1 MEVGERTLLLG
12 NEALAR
18 GVIEAGCTLAAAY
31 PGTPST
37 EVLAALVHMRGDAP
51 GPLHI
56 EWSINEKIAYEVA
69 LANSYTGKRSVVVM
83 KQVGL
88 NVAAD
93 PFMRSAY
100 LGVVGGLVVIVA
112 DDPGPHSSQN
122 EQDSRLFALFGKVPV
137 LDPSCPAEARDMVAE
152 AFELSE
158 RHQLPVMIRPTTRIC
173 HSRQVVTLRAPVDL
187 GRRARFEKNPARWVA
202 TPAFLPRLHRELN
215 DKLAAITA
223 EPAWEPE
230 LHPGDG
236 SYPDRCV
243 VASGIAHANLYD
255 LFEDLGL
262 LDRVDL
268 YRVRLPFPLPPAFA
282 ARLAERYERVL
293 VVEETDAVIELQL
306 AHPGGCGRRTGH
318 VRNFGELTPEVIQE
332 ALAGF
337 LDLPGGTEPAPPA
350 ARGRRPSLCAG
361 CPHRATFYT
370 IKNAFPKGIFP
381 SDIGCYTLGM
391 NLGAVDT
398 VHCMGAC
405 ISQAAGFYHAYA
417 QDDGESPTVVATIG
431 DSTFFHAGLPALTN
445 AVVQD
450 ARVLVVILDN
460 ATTAMTG
467 HQPVPHLGR
476 RADGTP
482 TRAVSLEQ
490 AVRGCGVE
498 FLEVCDAYDMDILGE
513 LLHRADTYCRSPEG
527 GVAVLIARHP
537 CLMDKSARINQ
548 PRYVMAV
555 TEDCVGCKRCLKE
568 FECPALVSTPDGEQ
582 VTIDVDLCVGC
593 GVCVPVC
600 PVAAITRSGLEEER

>member
-1 MEVGERTLLLG
+1 
-12 NEALAR
+12 
-18 GVIEAGCTLAAAY
+18 
-31 PGTPST
+31 
-37 EVLAALVHMRGDAP
+37 VLAAVVRMRGDAP
-51 GPLHI
+51 GPLHV
-56 EWSINEKIAYEVA
+56 EWSVNEKIAYEVA
-69 LANSYTGKRSVVVM
+69 LANSYTGKRSAVVM

-158 RHQLPVMIRPTTRIC
+158 RHQMPVMIRPTTRIC
-173 HSRQVVTLRAPVDL
+173 HSRQVVELRQPVDL
-187 GRRARFEKNPARWVA
+187 GRMARFERNPARWVA
-202 TPAFLPRLHRELN
+202 TPAFLPGLHRELN
-215 DKLAAITA
+215 DKLTSMAT
-223 EPAWEPE
+223 ETAWEPE
-230 LHPGDG
+230 LSEGDG

-243 VASGIAHANLYD
+243 VASGIAHANVHD
-255 LFEDLGL
+255 LLDDQGL

-268 YRVRLPFPLPPAFA
+268 YRVRLPFPLSSRFTAH
-282 ARLAERYERVL
+282 LAEHYERVL

-306 AHPGGCGRRTGH
+306 AHPGGQGRRTGH

-332 ALAGF
+332 AVAGF
-337 LDLPGGTEPAPPA
+337 LDLPAADPAPPA

-361 CPHRATFYT
+361 CPHRASFYA
-370 IKNAFPKGIFP
+370 IKKTFPKGIFP
-381 SDIGCYTLGM
+381 SDIGCYTLGL

-405 ISQAAGFYHAYA
+405 ISQAAGFHHAYA
-417 QDDGESPTVVATIG
+417 QDDGDCPTVVATIG

-450 ARVLVVILDN
+450 ARILVVILDN

-467 HQPVPHLGR
+467 HQPVPHQGL
-476 RADGTP
+476 RADGSTS
-482 TRAVSLEQ
+482 RAVSLEQ
-490 AVRGCGVE
+490 AVHGCGVE
-498 FLEVCDAYDMDILGE
+498 FLEVCDAYDTATLEG
-513 LLHRADTYCRSPEG
+513 LLARADTYCRSPEG

-537 CLMDKSARINQ
+537 CLMDKSARLDQ
-548 PRYVMAV
+548 PRFPMAV
-555 TEDCVGCKRCLKE
+555 TEECVGCKKCLKE
-568 FECPALVSTPDGEQ
+568 FECPALGPTPDGEQ
-582 VTIDVDLCVGC
+582 VTIDQDLCVGC

-600 PVAAITRSGLEEER
+600 PVAAITRDPAEGGKEEG

>member
-1 MEVGERTLLLG
+1 MKVGERTLLMG

-18 GVIEAGCTLAAAY
+18 GLIEAGCTLAAAY

-37 EVLAALVHMRGDAP
+37 EVLAAVVRMLDDAP
-51 GPLHI
+51 GPLHV
-56 EWSINEKIAYEVA
+56 EWSVNEKIAYEVA
-69 LANSYTGKRSVVVM
+69 LANSYTGKRSAVVM

-173 HSRQVVTLRAPVDL
+173 HSRQAVTLRKPVDL

-202 TPAFLPRLHRELN
+202 TPAFLPGLHRELN
-215 DKLAAITA
+215 EKLAAIA
-223 EPAWEPE
+223 VEECWEPE
-230 LHPGDG
+230 LVPGDG
-236 SYPDRCV
+236 SYRDRCI
-243 VASGIAHANLYD
+243 VASGIAHANLQD
-255 LFEDLGL
+255 L
-262 LDRVDL
+262 LDELDLLHRVDL
-268 YRVRLPFPLPPAFA
+268 YRVRLPFPLSPGFA
-282 ARLAERYERVL
+282 SRLTERYAQVL

-306 AHPGGCGRRTGH
+306 AHPGGRGRRTGH
-318 VRNFGELTPEVIQE
+318 VRNYGELTPEVLQE
-332 ALAGF
+332 TMAKF
-337 LDLPGGTEPAPPA
+337 LELSDAPEPAPPM

-361 CPHRATFYT
+361 CAHRAAFYA
-370 IKNAFPKGIFP
+370 IKQTFPKGIFP

-405 ISQAAGFYHAYA
+405 ISQAAGFYRAYA
-417 QDDGESPTVVATIG
+417 QDGDDTPTVVATIG

-450 ARVLVVILDN
+450 ARILVVILDN

-467 HQPVPHLGR
+467 HQPVPHQGV
-476 RADGTP
+476 RADGTR

-498 FLEVCDAYDMDILGE
+498 FLEVCEAYDIAALE
-513 LLHRADTYCRSPEG
+513 ALLRRADAYCRSKEG
-527 GVAVLIARHP
+527 GVAVLVARHP
-537 CLMDKSARINQ
+537 CLMDKSSRTAQ
-548 PRYVMAV
+548 PRYTMAV

-568 FECPALVSTPDGEQ
+568 FECPALVPTPDGEQ
-582 VTIDVDLCVGC
+582 VTIDQDLCVGC

-600 PVAAITRSGLEEER
+600 PVAAITRCDPEEER